1 MSLSELLP
9 TILRNYFNVGDRW
22 AKSQVIIEYGVDI
35 KKDWKTT
42 LRGQEKLVD
51 FFFFLKKKAPELD
64 SWRKAEVELGPK
76 ETGFSYPGKA
86 SQAKWRKEQ
95 EYKTSAPFLG
105 PELLAEANAPCSELR
120 VQSGDGEASQVAVE
134 QNNANRT
141 TFRGTGW
148 AAEKGW
154 VREKLAVRHIDTE
167 SLCKAH
173 T

>member
-1 MSLSELLP
+1 M
-9 TILRNYFNVGDRW
+9 Y
-22 AKSQVIIEYGVDI
+22 I
-35 KKDWKTT
+35 K
-42 LRGQEKLVD
+42 
-51 FFFFLKKKAPELD
+51 KKKAPELD

-86 SQAKWRKEQ
+86 SQAERRKEQ
-95 EYKTSAPFLG
+95 EYKTSTPFLG

-120 VQSGDGEASQVAVE
+120 VQPGDGEASQVAVE

-154 VREKLAVRHIDTE
+154 VREKLVVRYTDTE
-167 SLCKAH
+167 GLCKAH

>member
-9 TILRNYFNVGDRW
+9 TILRNYFNVRDRW

-51 FFFFLKKKAPELD
+51 LKKKKKAPELD

-86 SQAKWRKEQ
+86 SQAERRKEQ
-95 EYKTSAPFLG
+95 EYKDLRTFLG
-105 PELLAEANAPCSELR
+105 A
-120 VQSGDGEASQVAVE
+120 
-134 QNNANRT
+134 
-141 TFRGTGW
+141 
-148 AAEKGW
+148 
-154 VREKLAVRHIDTE
+154 
-167 SLCKAH
+167 
-173 T
+173 